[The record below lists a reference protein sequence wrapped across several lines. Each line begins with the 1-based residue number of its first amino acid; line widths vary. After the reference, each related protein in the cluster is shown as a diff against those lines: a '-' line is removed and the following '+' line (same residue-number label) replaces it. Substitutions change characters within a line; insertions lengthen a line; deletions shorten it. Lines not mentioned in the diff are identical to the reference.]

1 METTTPKGHVGDVI
15 VVEQHHRGE
24 GRQMCEIL
32 EVLDP
37 GGHERYRVRWDDGR
51 ESIYF
56 PSTDA
61 HVRRH
66 TSPRPR

>member
-1 METTTPKGHVGDVI
+1 
-15 VVEQHHRGE
+15 
-24 GRQMCEIL
+24 
-32 EVLDP
+32 
-37 GGHERYRVRWDDGR
+37 VRWDDGR